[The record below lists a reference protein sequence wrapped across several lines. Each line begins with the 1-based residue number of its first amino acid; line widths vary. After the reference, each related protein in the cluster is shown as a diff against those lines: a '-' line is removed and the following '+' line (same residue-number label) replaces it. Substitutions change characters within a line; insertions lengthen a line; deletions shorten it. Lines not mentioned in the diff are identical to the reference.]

1 MKNIILLYKD
11 EDGNLYCQQITEKG
25 KEYVEADLEDHGMWE
40 EGGTI
45 TIDELDEILD
55 RDI

>member
-1 MKNIILLYKD
+1 MNNIVMLYKN
-11 EDGNLYCQQITEKG
+11 EDGNLYCQQITQKG

-45 TIDELDEILD
+45 TMDDLEEILD
-55 RDI
+55 REI

>member
-1 MKNIILLYKD
+1 MKNIVLLYN

-45 TIDELDEILD
+45 VLDELDEILD
-55 RDI
+55 REI